1 MERDLMTRL
10 RMAALAV
17 LATTAFV
24 GCGGD
29 NPSNPGTNL
38 NLSVVSG
45 DGQVG
50 AVGIPLPSPLIVL
63 VEDASGNPAS
73 GEQVTWALASAA
85 GPNSSLSASSTT
97 SETDGRTSV
106 TFTLGDA
113 VGTYEVRASVSGS
126 SVTFTVEA
134 TDEGA
139 LTIVSGS
146 GQLGAVGAQ
155 AGNALVVKA
164 LGTGG
169 AGVAGVEVTFE
180 VTQSAGAG
188 ATVDPAVA
196 TTGANGEALTL
207 LTFGDA
213 NGSVTVGASAN
224 GSSVSF
230 SGYACGGDASAASLD
245 LQPGEDAVIGSPDV
259 ACVQL
264 PAHAAGAEY
273 EVAVTP
279 LPQALGFNDM
289 TFAVAGAAATASPTA
304 AVAIGSPPRSVAG
317 PASFSLVGSGSE
329 GPNWRARQYEW
340 DMQLR
345 ELEKPLRPYTQAN
358 AIRGSS
364 FGLAAAP
371 PLEGD
376 ILDFGF
382 SCVAQN
388 QSQFPNAPSSITAQV
403 VKVSTNAVILEDT
416 LSRGSFTPA
425 EYDAIAVNF
434 ENVIY
439 GVDTLYFG
447 TPPDVQG
454 DIAPGQ
460 IVILYSQ
467 GVNQLTED
475 YTDGF
480 IAGFFCGLDLGDIP
494 GAPDG
499 NNAKMFYLLV
509 PDPGGDYTPGSGDG
523 LTKEEVLRITDNT
536 VAHEL
541 QHLINQ
547 LIGTGAAAEVWFNE
561 GLSHTAEEVV
571 GHAATGLGPGS
582 ELGPAELLSVPVFDL
597 FLKYYRDNFVNL
609 GQYLLAPG
617 DSAALLNDFDPLGS
631 NTFRMRGASWSFV
644 RYLLDRFGDPAT
656 EWQLTRQMITNGS
669 TDTRQA
675 IFNVFGVPFN
685 ELAADWAAML
695 SLEDRDD
702 LGGAVRSTLTLPS
715 YKLREMYEVS
725 SIFNNQYPLMP
736 TDRFLNL
743 STSIDMDLFTG
754 TTSFVTLRATA
765 ASGGTGLRLM
775 ETGSG
780 GDLSSSIMPYVV
792 ITRTK

>member
-10 RMAALAV
+10 RTAALAV
-17 LATTAFV
+17 LAATALV

-29 NPSNPGTNL
+29 NPSNPGTS
-38 NLSVVSG
+38 LSLSIVSG

-50 AVGIPLPSPLIVL
+50 AVGIPLSAPLIVR

-73 GEQVTWALASAA
+73 GEQVTWRLASAA

-97 SETDGRTSV
+97 SETDGRTSN

-113 VGTYEVRASVSGS
+113 VGVYQVRASVPGS
-126 SVTFTVEA
+126 SVTFTAEA
-134 TDEGA
+134 TDAGA
-139 LTIVSGS
+139 LTVVSGS
-146 GQLGAVGAQ
+146 GQVGTVGTQ
-155 AGNALVVKA
+155 AGRALVVKA
-164 LGTGG
+164 LGAGG

-196 TTGANGEALTL
+196 TTGANGEASTL

-224 GSSVSF
+224 GSTVSF

-245 LQPGEDAVIGSPDV
+245 LQPGEDAVISGAGV

-289 TFAVAGAAATASPTA
+289 TLAVAGLAAASPSA
-304 AVAIGSPPRSVAG
+304 AVGAPPRTIAG
-317 PASFSLVGSGSE
+317 QPSFSLMGE
-329 GPNWRARQYEW
+329 GLETNWRARQYEW

-345 ELEKPLRPYTQAN
+345 EMEKPLRPHIQAN
-358 AIRGSS
+358 AVRGSS
-364 FGLAAAP
+364 FGLAAAA

-376 ILDFGF
+376 ILDLGF
-382 SCVAQN
+382 SCITE
-388 QSQFPNAPSSITAQV
+388 SQFPNAPSSITAQV

-425 EYDAIAVNF
+425 EYDAIATNF
-434 ENVIY
+434 DNVII
-439 GVDTLYFG
+439 GTDTLYFG
-447 TPPDVQG
+447 APPDVPG

-467 GVNQLTED
+467 GVNQLTEN

-480 IAGFFCGLDLGDIP
+480 IAGFFCWQDLGFA
-494 GAPDG
+494 GG
-499 NNAKMFYLLV
+499 NDAKMFYLLV
-509 PDPGGDYTPGSGDG
+509 PDPGGDYTSESGDA
-523 LTKEEVLRITDNT
+523 LPKADVLRITNQT

-541 QHLINQ
+541 QHLINA
-547 LIGTGAAAEVWFNE
+547 LVGTGAAAEVWVNE
-561 GLSHTAEEVV
+561 ALSHTAEEVV
-571 GHAATGLGPGS
+571 GHAATGFSPGS
-582 ELGPAELLSVPVFDL
+582 ELGPAELLSGPVFDL
-597 FLKYYRDNFVNL
+597 FIEYYSGNFINL
-609 GQYLLAPG
+609 GQYLLAPA
-617 DSAALLNDFDPLGS
+617 DTAALLNSQDPLGQ
-631 NTFRMRGASWSFV
+631 NTFRMRGAGWSFV
-644 RYLLDRFGDPAT
+644 RYVLDRLGTPAT
-656 EWQLTRQMITNGS
+656 EWQKTRQLITDGA
-669 TDTRQA
+669 TDSRQA
-675 IFNVFGVPFN
+675 ITNVFGVPFN

-695 SLEDRDD
+695 NVEDRDD
-702 LGGAVRSTLTLPS
+702 LGGPPRPTLALTS
-715 YKLREMYEVS
+715 YQLRAMYEAS
-725 SIFNNQYPLMP
+725 STFGGQYPLMP
-736 TDRFLNL
+736 ADRFLNL
-743 STSIDMDLFTG
+743 STTIDMDLFTG
-754 TTSFVTLRATA
+754 TTSYVTLRATA

-775 ETGSG
+775 EAGSG
-780 GDLSSSIMPYVV
+780 GDLAGAITPYVV
-792 ITRTK
+792 ITRTR

>member
-1 MERDLMTRL
+1 MTRL

-17 LATTAFV
+17 LATTVFV

-29 NPSNPGTNL
+29 NPSNPDTNL
-38 NLSVVSG
+38 NLSIVSG

-50 AVGIPLPSPLIVL
+50 AVGIPLPAPLIVL
-63 VEDASGNPAS
+63 VEDDSGNPVS
-73 GEQVTWALASAA
+73 SQQVTWALASAA
-85 GPNSSLSASSTT
+85 GPNSNLSASSTT
-97 SETDGRTSV
+97 SETDGRTSN

-113 VGTYEVRASVSGS
+113 VGTYEVRASVPGA

-139 LTIVSGS
+139 LTVVSGS
-146 GQLGAVGAQ
+146 GQVGTVGTQ
-155 AGNALVVKA
+155 AGRALVVKA

-169 AGVAGVEVTFE
+169 TGVAGVEVTFE

-230 SGYACGGDASAASLD
+230 SGYACGGDASATSLD
-245 LQPGEDAVIGSPDV
+245 LQPGEDAVMTGADV
-259 ACVQL
+259 ACLQL

-289 TFAVAGAAATASPTA
+289 TLAVAGAEAAASPPA
-304 AVAIGSPPRSVAG
+304 AVGAPPRAIAGSPSY
-317 PASFSLVGSGSE
+317 SLMGADFE
-329 GPNWRARQYEW
+329 TNWRTRQYEW

-358 AIRGSS
+358 AIHGSS
-364 FGLAAAP
+364 FGLAAAA

-447 TPPDVQG
+447 TPPDVLG

-597 FLKYYRDNFVNL
+597 FLKYYRDNFDNL
-609 GQYLLAPG
+609 GRYLLAPG
-617 DSAALLNDFDPLGS
+617 DSAALLNSSDPLGS

-669 TDTRQA
+669 TSTRQA
-675 IFNVFGVPFN
+675 IGNVFGVPFN

-695 SLEDRDD
+695 SIEDRDD
-702 LGGAVRSTLTLPS
+702 LGGAPRSDLTLPS
-715 YKLREMYEVS
+715 YQLRAMYEAS
-725 SIFNNQYPLMP
+725 STFNGQYPLMP

-743 STSIDMDLFTG
+743 SSTIDMDLFTG
-754 TTSFVTLRATA
+754 TTSYVTLRATA

-775 ETGSG
+775 EAGSG
-780 GDLSSSIMPYVV
+780 GDLSSAIMPYLV